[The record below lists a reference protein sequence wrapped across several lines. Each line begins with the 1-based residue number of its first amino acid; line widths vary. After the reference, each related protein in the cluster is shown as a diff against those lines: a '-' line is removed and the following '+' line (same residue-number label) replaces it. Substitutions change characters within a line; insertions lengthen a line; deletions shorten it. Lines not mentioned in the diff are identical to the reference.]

1 MTETGQAREKFTGF
15 HPTLTAGKTFAV
27 FASSVWKKAI
37 AQLCICWTNFR
48 GLSKAATLFLAYL
61 IHLQYISM
69 VWLTYVGLDSIV
81 ATYVLIR
88 CNDIKL
94 M

>member
-1 MTETGQAREKFTGF
+1 MTEAGQAREKFTGF

-37 AQLCICWTNFR
+37 AQLCICRTNFR
-48 GLSKAATLFLAYL
+48 GLSKAATLFSCLPYSIL
-61 IHLQYISM
+61 
-69 VWLTYVGLDSIV
+69 VWCGLH
-81 ATYVLIR
+81 
-88 CNDIKL
+88 